1 MSMHAAGL
9 THSIFISPS
18 PPRLQDTFLLYRSQ
32 RAENNIAQL
41 FLQLGSWV
49 QLRIC
54 HWHTCSWDMEIESE
68 VEISYYPFTLL
79 PIGKQVEKLDSFF
92 RAVLQYPFSNSLD
105 VERQLQWTQQLN
117 PKFQCPV
124 TSCVKCQE
132 AAQAATTVTETFKL
146 LVWNTWIRFLNSII
160 PMASSEVIVSLLGT
174 FWELFVETWFL
185 LKIPRVVSVFWNLIQ
200 TLTKQV
206 MTYRGRSTSKWVVLV
221 QKLANC

>member
-1 MSMHAAGL
+1 MQ
-9 THSIFISPS
+9 F
-18 PPRLQDTFLLYRSQ
+18 
-32 RAENNIAQL
+32 
-41 FLQLGSWV
+41 
-49 QLRIC
+49 RIC
-54 HWHTCSWDMEIESE
+54 QWHTCSWDMEIESE
-68 VEISYYPFTLL
+68 VDISYYPFTLL

-92 RAVLQYPFSNSLD
+92 RVVLQYPFSNSLD

-124 TSCVKCQE
+124 TSCVECQE

-160 PMASSEVIVSLLGT
+160 PMASSEVIVSLVGP

-185 LKIPRVVSVFWNLIQ
+185 LKIARVVSVFWNLIQ